1 MNNMT
6 IPKTRREAAR
16 EATYAEIKQIA
27 RQQMAEKGA
36 SALSLNAI
44 AREMRMTTPA
54 LYRYFANRDA
64 LVTELVVEAYQSL
77 GDVLETAVSK
87 QQHQSYRTRFLAMGS
102 AYRNWAL
109 AHPQDY
115 TLIYGTPI
123 PNYHAPRERTVEP
136 ASRVLTLF
144 GLLFGEAHRAG
155 KLTIPNSY
163 QQVTP
168 KLQQLI
174 ETLLKEIPEDGV
186 SVGLFILTILVWSR
200 LNAVVWSA
208 MYGHFPP
215 GLADSGELFQVE
227 LMAICHELNL
237 L

>member
-1 MNNMT
+1 MRLN
-6 IPKTRREAAR
+6 RRER
-16 EATYAEIKQIA
+16 VRVATIDEIKEIA
-27 RQQMAEKGA
+27 RQHMAEKGA
-36 SALSLNAI
+36 AALSLRAI
-44 AREMRMTTPA
+44 AREMGMTSPA
-54 LYRYFANRDA
+54 LYRYFASRDA

-87 QQHQSYRTRFLAMGS
+87 QQHHSYHIRFLTMGN

-155 KLTIPNSY
+155 KLTIPAAY
-163 QQVTP
+163 QQVSP

-174 ETLLKEIPEDGV
+174 DTLFEEVAADGV

-215 GLADSGELFQVE
+215 DIADSGELFQIE

>member
-1 MNNMT
+1 MT

-64 LVTELVVEAYQSL
+64 LVTELVVEAFQSL
-77 GDVLETAVSK
+77 GDVLETAVSS
-87 QQHQSYRTRFLAMGS
+87 QDHTQYHARFIDMCN
-102 AYRNWAL
+102 AYRSWAM

-123 PNYHAPRERTVEP
+123 PNYHAPRERTVEV
-136 ASRVLTLF
+136 ASRVLSLF
-144 GLLFGEAHRAG
+144 GGLFGEAYQAE
-155 KLTIPNSY
+155 KLTIPTAY
-163 QQVTP
+163 QQLTP
-168 KLQQLI
+168 QMQQII
-174 ETLLKEIPEDGV
+174 EMVFGEVPTGDQPI
-186 SVGLFILTILVWSR
+186 SLFILTLLVWSR
-200 LNAVVWSA
+200 LNAVVWSTL
-208 MYGHFPP
+208 YNHFPP
-215 GLADSGELFQVE
+215 VITDSGELFQLEVT
-227 LMAICHELNL
+227 AICHELSL
-237 L
+237 GK

>member
-1 MNNMT
+1 MS
-6 IPKTRREAAR
+6 PTRRERIRAA
-16 EATYAEIKQIA
+16 TIDEIKAIA
-27 RQQMAEKGA
+27 RQHMAEKGA
-36 SALSLNAI
+36 AALSLRAI
-44 AREMRMTTPA
+44 AREMGMTSPA
-54 LYRYFANRDA
+54 LYRYFASRDD

-77 GDVLETAVSK
+77 GDGLETAVSK
-87 QQHQSYRTRFLAMGS
+87 QQHQSYRTRFLAMGN
-102 AYRNWAL
+102 AYRDWAL

-155 KLTIPNSY
+155 KLTIPTTY

-174 ETLLKEIPEDGV
+174 ETLFAEMAIDGV
-186 SVGLFILTILVWSR
+186 SIGIFILTILVWSR

-215 GLADSGELFQVE
+215 GVADSGELFQLE

-237 L
+237 S